1 MKYEKLLSVDP
12 IGAFDKIKE
21 NYLRYFRTMYRFRD
35 SLKELNKELYGS
47 YNEEGKLIE
56 SGIIQKDGNLYK
68 DAFCEILPEYQS
80 AQDEL
85 QELLKN
91 EPGIDWPNMFGKFIS
106 LIC

>member
-56 SGIIQKDGNLYK
+56 SGII
-68 DAFCEILPEYQS
+68 
-80 AQDEL
+80 
-85 QELLKN
+85 
-91 EPGIDWPNMFGKFIS
+91 
-106 LIC
+106 